1 MQLGESM
8 FPEYFSEELSQNED
22 FLRRL
27 HRLLFEFEVI
37 EGKLTC
43 PECTRVYPISNGI
56 VNIKMFDPEV

>member
-1 MQLGESM
+1 M
-8 FPEYFSEELSQNED
+8 FPEALTDDLKQSDD

-43 PECTRVYPISNGI
+43 PQCTRVYPITNGI
-56 VNIKMFDPEV
+56 VNIKMFDQEV